1 MWGDGVIE
9 FKPGHGGVYD
19 LLGVMAVAFLAAAAA
34 ALREIWESI
43 WQSGAG
49 DDGVFMVGARPVRRD
64 VVLLMLM
71 AVVRLSGGM
80 LGGWSLAML
89 VYAVAASSGADLSM
103 WELPATVAG
112 AIGGWYFLDAF
123 RRQLVVQINERL
135 LGLVRGFR
143 GKK

>member
-1 MWGDGVIE
+1 MWGDGLMIE

-43 WQSGAG
+43 RQVDDDCGAI
-49 DDGVFMVGARPVRRD
+49 
-64 VVLLMLM
+64 LLALM
-71 AVVRLSGGM
+71 GVVRLSGGM

-143 GKK
+143 DKK